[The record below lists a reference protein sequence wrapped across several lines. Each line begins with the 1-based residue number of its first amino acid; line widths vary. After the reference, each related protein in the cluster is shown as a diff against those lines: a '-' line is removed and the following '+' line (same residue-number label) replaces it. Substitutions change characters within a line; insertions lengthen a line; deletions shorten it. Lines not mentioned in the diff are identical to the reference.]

1 MENCIYLYFAAEGDE
16 NDEDGGDN
24 KDGIKKEGAASVKQE
39 KDAAGNV
46 IAASMADK
54 KDGQAAAIKSE
65 KELKEAQ
72 RAKELKIAESEAVRD
87 LKAQLK

>member
-1 MENCIYLYFAAEGDE
+1 MTTSA
-16 NDEDGGDN
+16 
-24 KDGIKKEGAASVKQE
+24 VKQE

-46 IAASMADK
+46 IVVGVTAGGVNDK
-54 KDGQAAAIKSE
+54 KDGGIAAAAAIKTE